1 MENSE
6 KHVLQLIKSIF
17 EGIKH
22 PFFFFFQ
29 MAEQWITWYECAEKQ
44 DYKASTVITE
54 EHHSCDF
61 RAQN

>member
-22 PFFFFFQ
+22 PFFFFFFKWLNSESPG
-29 MAEQWITWYECAEKQ
+29 MNVLKNKT
-44 DYKASTVITE
+44 TRLVL
-54 EHHSCDF
+54 
-61 RAQN
+61 